1 LGLATGSELIGR
13 DDELARL
20 RGLVDPP
27 PEQSRVLVLLG
38 DAGMGKSALLADAAR
53 QARTA
58 GLRVLQVT
66 GRESEQDLAF
76 AGLHQLLRP
85 VLDRVSRNRPLL
97 VVADDAQWL
106 DRGSPD
112 ALATLLAV
120 VAEAESLEAGNLE
133 AGNRLPLIAWNAIG
147 RAATAAYHCGTPAGY
162 QAVLSALDGMHEPA
176 PPSAGLPHGY
186 ADVQRLW
193 ASVIARPFGERKKT
207 ITRLHR
213 LVDGTEDDAGLLA
226 PSAWVLDET
235 ELAIRLFR
243 DALSRLRAPGV
254 RGGSPPMLA
263 ALLWA
268 YIDGGRWDEALAT
281 CREAGDAAAAY
292 KLETTAC
299 SDDLGTATV
308 LALRGD
314 HDRIEPLL
322 KRVLAAPNGAEN
334 GAAAARAWHAAG
346 LAALAEGRY
355 RTAYAQLGKLF
366 AADGTPLHNHVS
378 YLAIADL
385 AAAAVRAQRQLEARM
400 LLDRALARVDPA
412 PGPRLEQLAGRAT
425 GLRRDHGGRAGR
437 TRRPGFA
444 HRAATPDRPAGR
456 ARADQRRDRGPAVP
470 GPEHRRLA
478 PVPLLP
484 QAGHRRTPPAP

>member
-1 LGLATGSELIGR
+1 LGLATGRELIGR

-38 DAGMGKSALLADAAR
+38 DAGMGKSALLADAAQ

-76 AGLHQLLRP
+76 AGLHQLLRR

-176 PPSAGLPHGY
+176 PPSAGLPLGY

-207 ITRLHR
+207 IARLHR

-268 YIDGGRWDEALAT
+268 HIDGGRWDEALAT
-281 CREAGDAAAAY
+281 CPEAGDAAAAY
-292 KLETTAC
+292 KLETIAC
-299 SDDLGTATV
+299 SADLGTATV

-322 KRVLAAPNGAEN
+322 KRGARRPQRRRERC
-334 GAAAARAWHAAG
+334 GRRAG
-346 LAALAEGRY
+346 LACRGPGGAGR
-355 RTAYAQLGKLF
+355 RPLSHRLRSARQAF

-385 AAAAVRAQRQLEARM
+385 AAATVRAERQLEARM
-400 LLDRALARVDPA
+400 LLDRALT
-412 PGPRLEQLAGRAT
+412 GRASS
-425 GLRRDHGGRAGR
+425 GARPAAGAR
-437 TRRPGFA
+437 PCPIRPGRRGRSSGPSCSWTSA
-444 HRAATPDRPAGR
+444 SGCDGSGASTTPSRSWPRPWKPSAI
-456 ARADQRRDRGPAVP
+456 
-470 GPEHRRLA
+470 
-478 PVPLLP
+478 
-484 QAGHRRTPPAP
+484 